1 MPAPVAVSTYSGTFT
16 SSNPNQS
23 GNRLWRSPTNTI
35 RSIRSSRGARTNYDT
50 VQYVTTFDPIT
61 KESRV
66 YRQTYN
72 VVGQANAINPNELIA
87 TRNAEGRYEPSN
99 WARQN
104 LPASVVQQLGNDGS
118 VKNSLDTNL
127 RYTVQGGFK
136 AQNGKNATPTDL
148 QGLLG
153 GAAEDSTPANPGNPN
168 SGGDGSTQAT
178 LTSDNN
184 SSIPSLGKQFQ
195 GSVADLVYPI
205 TSTNESTDYVVFQ
218 ALTYGKASASS
229 TGFGF
234 NRGKND
240 PSGGTKVYLPI
251 QGTIADSNGVGWNEE
266 TMNPLQIAGAAIATE
281 TIGGG
286 LGAGF
291 QSVIDMLGKVKN
303 NNSDIKTAITAIAT
317 ESAIGANILPRLER
331 AIFNPNTELLFQG
344 PQLRGFNFTFKLTPR
359 SAPES
364 ARIKEIIKFFKK
376 NMAAKATGNE
386 LYLKAPNVFSI
397 KYKHKGAEH
406 SGINLINDCALQSFS
421 VDYTPDGSYMAYADG
436 GMFSYT
442 ITMQFMELLPIYFD
456 DYDKTNHP
464 IGY

>member
-1 MPAPVAVSTYSGTFT
+1 
-16 SSNPNQS
+16 
-23 GNRLWRSPTNTI
+23 
-35 RSIRSSRGARTNYDT
+35 

-61 KESRV
+61 KQSRV

-72 VVGQANAINPNELIA
+72 VLGQANAINPNELIA

-104 LPASVVQQLGNDGS
+104 LPASVVRQLGNDGS

-136 AQNGKNATPTDL
+136 AQNGRNATPTDL

-153 GAAEDSTPANPGNPN
+153 GAAEDSTPANPGNPS

-195 GSVADLVYPI
+195 GSVTDLKYPI
-205 TSTNESTDYVVFQ
+205 NSTDQSTDYVVFQ
-218 ALTYGKASASS
+218 AYEQAGATQSAR
-229 TGFGF
+229 GFGF
-234 NRGKND
+234 NRGQL
-240 PSGGTKVYLPI
+240 SSGLTGGTKVYLPI

-266 TMNPLQIAGAAIATE
+266 TMNPLQVVGAAIATQ

-291 QSVIDMLGKVKN
+291 DSVIDYLNRARSAGDDVKQ
-303 NNSDIKTAITAIAT
+303 AITAIAT

-344 PQLRGFNFTFKLTPR
+344 PQLRGFSFNFKLTPR
-359 SAPES
+359 SGEES

-376 NMAAKATGNE
+376 NMAAKASGNE
-386 LYLKAPNVFSI
+386 LYLKAPNVFRI

-406 SGINLINDCALQSFS
+406 SGINLIGDCALQSFS
-421 VDYTPDGSYMAYADG
+421 VDYTPDGTYMAYTDG

-442 ITMQFMELLPIYFD
+442 LTMQFMELLPIYSD
-456 DYDKTNHP
+456 DYDTTNHP

>member
-16 SSNPNQS
+16 SSDPDQS
-23 GNRLWRSPTNTI
+23 GNRLWRSPANTI
-35 RSIRSSRGARTNYDT
+35 RAVRSSSGARTNYDT

-61 KESRV
+61 RQSRV

-72 VVGQANAINPNELIA
+72 ALGQANAINPNELIA

-104 LPASVVQQLGNDGS
+104 LPASVVRQLGNDGS
-118 VKNSLDTNL
+118 VTNSLDTNL
-127 RYTVQGGFK
+127 RYTVQGGFR
-136 AQNGKNATPTDL
+136 AQNGRNATPADL
-148 QGLLG
+148 QRLLG
-153 GAAEDSTPANPGNPN
+153 GAAEDSTPANPGNPS

-178 LTSDNN
+178 LTSGNN
-184 SSIPSLGKQFQ
+184 SSIRSLGRQFQ
-195 GSVADLVYPI
+195 GSTTDLRYPI
-205 TSTNESTDYVVFQ
+205 NSSDQSTDYVVFQ
-218 ALTYGKASASS
+218 ALNYGRSSATS

-234 NRGKND
+234 NRGRNT
-240 PSGGTKVYLPI
+240 PAGGTKVYLPI
-251 QGTIADSNGVGWNEE
+251 QGTISDSNGVGWNEE
-266 TMNPLQIAGAAIATE
+266 TMSPLQIAGAAIATD
-281 TIGGG
+281 TIGKG

-291 QSVIDMLGKVKN
+291 QSVIDMLGKLKN
-303 NNSDIKTAITAIAT
+303 NSELKTAITAIAT

-344 PQLRGFNFTFKLTPR
+344 PQLRGFSFTFKLTPR
-359 SAPES
+359 SDLES

-376 NMAAKATGNE
+376 NMAAKATGEE

-397 KYKHKGAEH
+397 KYKHRGAVH
-406 SGINLINDCALQSFS
+406 TGINLINDCALQSFS
-421 VDYTPDGSYMAYADG
+421 VDYTPDGTYMAYEDG

-442 ITMQFMELLPIYFD
+442 LTMQFMELLPIYFD
-456 DYDKTNHP
+456 DYDNADHP